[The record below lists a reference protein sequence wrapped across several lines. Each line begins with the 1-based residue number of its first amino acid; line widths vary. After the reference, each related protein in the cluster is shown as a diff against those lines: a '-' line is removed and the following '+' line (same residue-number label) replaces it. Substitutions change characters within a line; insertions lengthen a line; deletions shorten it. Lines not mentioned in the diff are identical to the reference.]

1 MWVPKNFIIVS
12 AQRMIREALEQKIV
26 KMLKKKSL
34 ASHKIWQRTQIQPTL
49 NGFKLD
55 RWTFELTQ
63 TQVRSGHQNQTLNQK
78 SRTPNPLTEFAS
90 ALIEIADY
98 FAMLPI

>member
-12 AQRMIREALEQKIV
+12 AQRMIREAIEQKIV

-55 RWTFELTQ
+55 R
-63 TQVRSGHQNQTLNQK
+63 
-78 SRTPNPLTEFAS
+78 
-90 ALIEIADY
+90 
-98 FAMLPI
+98 